1 MSLTFKTIEI
11 MMPVKKLNRLPGLFG
26 DMFFDQWPEFYTKRS
41 TPQINVI
48 ETDKKFKI
56 EIAAPGMTKDDLK
69 VELNNDNQLIVCL
82 EKEMDKKEDGAPCCG
97 DADCSSDEKHHYLR
111 REFYITSFRQ
121 IFNLPDNVDRD
132 KISAKM
138 NHGVLRIK
146 LPKRE
151 GTTAIPEMK
160 QIAIE

>member
-1 MSLTFKTIEI
+1 MSNIKIKI

-26 DMFFDQWPEFYTKRS
+26 DIFYEQWPELYAKRS
-41 TPQINVI
+41 TTPQINVI

-69 VELNNDNQLIVCL
+69 VELNNENQLIVCL
-82 EKEMDKKEDGAPCCG
+82 EKEMEKREDGEPCCG
-97 DADCSSDEKHHYLR
+97 EECSPHEKHHYLR
-111 REFYITSFRQ
+111 REFYVTSFRQ
-121 IFNLPDNVDRD
+121 IFNLPESVDRD
-132 KISAKM
+132 KIVAKM
-138 NHGVLRIK
+138 KHGVLCIK

-151 GTTAIPEMK
+151 GMEQLPEMR

>member
-1 MSLTFKTIEI
+1 

-26 DMFFDQWPEFYTKRS
+26 DIFLDQWPEFYAKRGT

-69 VELNNDNQLIVCL
+69 VELNNDNQLIVCM
-82 EKEMDKKEDGAPCCG
+82 EKEMEKKGDGAGCCG
-97 DADCSSDEKHHYLR
+97 DEDCASDEKHHYLR
-111 REFYITSFRQ
+111 REFYVTSFRQ

-132 KISAKM
+132 KIVAKM
-138 NHGVLRIK
+138 KHGVLRIK
-146 LPKRE
+146 LPKRD
-151 GTTAIPEMK
+151 GAAALPETK

>member
-1 MSLTFKTIEI
+1 

-26 DMFFDQWPEFYTKRS
+26 DVFFDQWPELYSKRGT

-69 VELNNDNQLIVCL
+69 VELNSDNQLIVCL
-82 EKEMDKKEDGAPCCG
+82 EKEMDKKEDGTPCCG
-97 DADCSSDEKHHYLR
+97 DADCSPDEKHHYLR

-121 IFNLPDNVDRD
+121 IFNLPENIDRD

-138 NHGVLRIK
+138 KHGVLRIK

-151 GTTAIPEMK
+151 DSAAMPAMK